1 MAENKDDLSDKA
13 HFDPNWIS
21 YNGGYLHSNNVLFYF
36 ATSPFFDQVSGNQSL
51 ITQWVGT
58 PNQNEILGTR
68 ARFEANL
75 RHQRGIQY
83 VVEHDPLEEKATIEG
98 PNGPENTNVWV
109 IRKQNRQNE
118 RDDSVT
124 VLGYYYIVNNVIY
137 QAPTVASI
145 LNNRLLNTVS
155 ALNKL
160 FNAPMDMSLFSVSHG
175 HTYYK
180 PVKPSTRQ
188 GPPGAGGPQSREGSV
203 VPESGAPT
211 AEKVAVASQASEESG
226 SGARTA
232 WEALRMT
239 IAYGKEY
246 SDDMP
251 LVGEPGNFRFS
262 KNKDTAATAGQ
273 TKPQNQ
279 ASSSPIGTPGHS
291 RAGSVAAPPPSNAA
305 AAPRVVRTG
314 DKATPT
320 SDGTAKIKRKKS
332 KVDGGSP

>member
-1 MAENKDDLSDKA
+1 MAENKDDLSDRA
-13 HFDPNWIS
+13 HFDPNWIG

-51 ITQWVGT
+51 FTQWVGT

-83 VVEHDPLEEKATIEG
+83 VVEHDPLEEKATVEG
-98 PNGPENTNVWV
+98 PNGQENTNVWV
-109 IRKQNRQNE
+109 IRKQNRENE

-137 QAPTVASI
+137 QAPSVASI
-145 LNNRLLNTVS
+145 LNHRLLNTVS

-160 FNAPMDMSLFSVSHG
+160 FNAPADMSLFSVSHG

-180 PVKPSTRQ
+180 PVKPSARQ
-188 GPPGAGGPQSREGSV
+188 GLSGGAGPQSREGSV
-203 VPESGAPT
+203 VPESRAST
-211 AEKVAVASQASEESG
+211 AEKPAASSQANEESG
-226 SGARTA
+226 GGARTA

-262 KNKDTAATAGQ
+262 KNKDAAAAAGQ
-273 TKPQNQ
+273 TKGHGQTL
-279 ASSSPIGTPGHS
+279 SSPNGTPGHS
-291 RAGSVAAPPPSNAA
+291 RAGSVAALPPSNT
-305 AAPRVVRTG
+305 AAPPRAVRVG
-314 DKATPT
+314 DKPTPV
-320 SDGTAKIKRKKS
+320 SDGTAKVKRKKS
-332 KVDGGSP
+332 KVEGGSP